1 MTTAIFRYIPP
12 EEFEL
17 THRRRELAALR
28 ETLAARELDLAHLR
42 DQLHSFEARYIRQ
55 VGILYR
61 QLDEWEER
69 LAELRV
75 SRETLEER
83 DRARAA
89 YREAHPDYDPTSPD
103 APDIETVI
111 FTHDL
116 DLRLLFRELAKR
128 IHPDFAFDTLDAH
141 RRTQL
146 MAQANEAYR
155 RNDAGVLQRMLDGYD
170 ANGDSFALY
179 NARPNPAAELA
190 RVHALI
196 HRVLEDIAAAENEI
210 TTLAQSEMAQLR
222 EQTALAA
229 LKGRDLLAEMA
240 ARVKGMLG
248 NAMRA
253 FEFESS
259 PNWRPPVSDPESL
272 LSAEI
277 PPSRPPVFQR
287 FR

>member
-28 ETLAARELDLAHLR
+28 EALAARELSLAHLR
-42 DQLHSFEARYIRQ
+42 DQIHSFEARYIRQ

-89 YREAHPDYDPTSPD
+89 FREAHPDYDPTDPD
-103 APDIETVI
+103 SPDIETEVPA
-111 FTHDL
+111 HDL

-128 IHPDFAFDTLDAH
+128 IHPDFALDALDAH

-272 LSAEI
+272 LSAEV

>member
-42 DQLHSFEARYIRQ
+42 DQLFSFEARYIRQ
-55 VGILYR
+55 VGVLYR

-89 YREAHPDYDPTSPD
+89 FREAHPGYDPTDPGS
-103 APDIETVI
+103 PDIEAEI
-111 FTHDL
+111 PTHGL

-128 IHPDFAFDTLDAH
+128 IHPDFALDTLDAH

-170 ANGDSFALY
+170 ANGDSFGK
-179 NARPNPAAELA
+179 PNPAAELL
-190 RVHALI
+190 RVNTLI
-196 HRVLEDIAAAENEI
+196 QRVLADITAAENEL
-210 TTLAQSEMAQLR
+210 TTLTQSEMAQLR

-229 LKGRDLLAEMA
+229 LNGRDLLAEMA

-259 PNWRPPVSDPESL
+259 PSWRPAVSDPESL

-277 PPSRPPVFQR
+277 LPQRPPVFQR

>member
-17 THRRRELAALR
+17 THRRRELATLR
-28 ETLAARELDLAHLR
+28 ATLAARELDLAHLR
-42 DQLHSFEARYIRQ
+42 NQLFSFEARYIRQ

-61 QLDEWEER
+61 QLDEWEDR

-89 YREAHPDYDPTSPD
+89 FREAHPDYDPTNLD
-103 APDIETVI
+103 APDIEAGSL
-111 FTHDL
+111 THDL

-128 IHPDFAFDTLDAH
+128 IHPDFALNALDAH

-155 RNDAGVLQRMLDGYD
+155 RNDTGVLQRMLDGYD
-170 ANGDSFALY
+170 ANGDPFGRY
-179 NARPNPAAELA
+179 NPAAELL
-190 RVHALI
+190 RVNTLMQ
-196 HRVLEDIAAAENEI
+196 RVIEDTLAAENEI

-222 EQTALAA
+222 EQTTVAA

-259 PNWRPPVSDPESL
+259 PNWRPAVSDPASL

-277 PPSRPPVFQR
+277 APSRPPVFQR